1 MAKAL
6 SVLDLMDYKKN
17 GRKITSLTAYDYST
31 AKQIDEA
38 GIDMILVGDSAAMV
52 MLGYETTHAITM
64 DEMTIFAKAVTRGV
78 KRSLVVVDMPF
89 GSYQTDKKTAVE
101 NACRLISETGAK
113 AVKLEGGVPYIID
126 IVKHLTDMGIPVL
139 GHLGFTPQYLH
150 GLGGYNVQGK
160 SFEKTKQLLNQAL
173 YLENAGAFGVVL
185 EMVPNQTA
193 QMITEKLSI
202 PTIGIGAGRYCDGQI
217 LVIDDIIGR
226 YADFKPKFA
235 RKYADVANLVNHA
248 AQNFKT
254 DVLSGE
260 FPSDNESFELPREE
274 AEKLK
279 NELNNKAYF

>member
-6 SVLDLMDYKKN
+6 SILDLIDYKKN
-17 GRKITSLTAYDYST
+17 GKKISALTAYDYST
-31 AKQIDEA
+31 AKQIDGA

-52 MLGYETTHAITM
+52 MLGYETTHFVTM
-64 DEMTIFAKAVTRGV
+64 DEMIMFAKAVVRGAD
-78 KRSLVVVDMPF
+78 RALVVVDMPF
-89 GSYQTDKKTAVE
+89 GSYQTDKKTAIE
-101 NACRLISETGAK
+101 NACRLVSETGAK
-113 AVKLEGGVPYIID
+113 AVKIEGGVPYIID
-126 IVKHLTDMGIPVL
+126 ITKHLTDMGIPVL

-193 QMITEKLSI
+193 QIITEKLSI

-235 RKYADVANLVNHA
+235 RKYIDVAHLVSNA
-248 AQNFKT
+248 AKNYKA
-254 DVLSGE
+254 DVLSGD
-260 FPSDNESFELPREE
+260 FPSDNESFDLPREE

-279 NELNNKAYF
+279 NELNNKSYF

>member
-17 GRKITSLTAYDYST
+17 GKKISSLTAYDYST
-31 AKQIDEA
+31 AKQIDLA

-52 MLGYETTHAITM
+52 MLGHETTHSITM
-64 DEMTIFAKAVTRGV
+64 EEMIIFAKAVTKGV
-78 KRSLVVVDMPF
+78 KKSLVVVDMPF
-89 GSYQTDKKTAVE
+89 GSYQTAKKTAIE

-113 AVKLEGGVPYIID
+113 AVKIEGGTPYIID
-126 IVKHLTDMGIPVL
+126 IVKHITDMGIPVL

-160 SFEKTKQLLNQAL
+160 SVEKTKQLLNQAL

-185 EMVPNQTA
+185 EMVPNQVA
-193 QMITEKLSI
+193 QIITEKLSI

-217 LVIDDIIGR
+217 LVVDDIIGR
-226 YADFKPKFA
+226 YTDFKPKFA
-235 RKYADVANLVNHA
+235 RKYADVANLIQHA
-248 AQNFKT
+248 STNFKA
-254 DVLSGE
+254 DVLAGD
-260 FPSDNESFELPREE
+260 FPSDNESFELSREE

-279 NELNNKAYF
+279 NELINKSYF